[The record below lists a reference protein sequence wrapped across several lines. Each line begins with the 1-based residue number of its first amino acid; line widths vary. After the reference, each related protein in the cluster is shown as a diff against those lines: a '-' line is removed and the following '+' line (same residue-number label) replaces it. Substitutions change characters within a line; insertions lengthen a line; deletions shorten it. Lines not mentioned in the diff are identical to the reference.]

1 MFFFVKCDIVKC
13 KENDNMEEKAM
24 SRVCEVCGRGK
35 MTGKQVSF
43 SNKKYNRTYELN
55 LQKTTIEVDGQPKTV
70 KACTKCIKTAK
81 KA

>member
-1 MFFFVKCDIVKC
+1 
-13 KENDNMEEKAM
+13 M

-35 MTGKQVSF
+35 STGKQVSF

-55 LQKTTIEVDGQPKTV
+55 LQKTIVEVDGKPTTV
-70 KACTKCIKTAK
+70 KACTKCIKTMK

>member
-1 MFFFVKCDIVKC
+1 MRRK
-13 KENDNMEEKAM
+13 NMEEMKM

-35 MTGKQVSF
+35 ATGKQVSF

-55 LQKTTIEVDGQPKTV
+55 LQKTVVEVDGKPTTV
-70 KACTKCIKTAK
+70 RACTKCIRTAK

>member
-1 MFFFVKCDIVKC
+1 
-13 KENDNMEEKAM
+13 M

-35 MTGKQVSF
+35 STGKQVSF

-55 LQKTTIEVDGQPKTV
+55 LQKTEIMVDGKPKTV
-70 KACTKCIKTAK
+70 KACTKCIKIAK